1 MKTATATATMT
12 KTSKMIKTL
21 AAILLISLS
30 SLAAKAGDVNL
41 AWDYTDQETAS
52 ITGFS
57 LWVKA
62 PGQTVF
68 TEVKSVVLG
77 KNKEGTVVLDK
88 GTYQVYVTA
97 FVNDVEDGVP
107 IHSAPSNIK
116 TIVVS
121 GPPVKVRLK
130 K

>member
-1 MKTATATATMT
+1 MKTVT

-30 SLAAKAGDVNL
+30 SLVAKAGDVNL

-57 LWVKA
+57 IWVKG

-68 TEVKSVVLG
+68 TEVRSVG
-77 KNKEGTVVLDK
+77 KNKEGAIILDK

-97 FVNDVEDGVP
+97 FVTDVEDGVP
-107 IHSAPSNIK
+107 VHSAPSNIK